1 MRSTATAK
9 KCFTAGSPNRC
20 AVRAVCC
27 ANVGAV
33 KSSPQSEWIEGSK
46 KLLRAVFT
54 SHLNF
59 VDIYLFYFFIF
70 FLLGGG
76 SGRPKNTWSYC
87 AM

>member
-59 VDIYLFYFFIF
+59 VDIYFFCS
-70 FLLGGG
+70 GGG
-76 SGRPKNTWSYC
+76 GGQGGQKIHGPYC